1 LGAAPALELVAVFVA
16 VFVVAL
22 VAAFCVGVGAT
33 TAGVPFTE
41 RTVFLARATFVA
53 GFGLDEISSK
63 GFVAIVLRD
72 RVTITIYLA

>member
-1 LGAAPALELVAVFVA
+1 
-16 VFVVAL
+16 
-22 VAAFCVGVGAT
+22 
-33 TAGVPFTE
+33 
-41 RTVFLARATFVA
+41 LARATFVA